1 MLDVVEE
8 KGISVLR
15 ERHQKDVRALFDRV
29 DFAMGDN
36 KKRELPTDERIRIHG
51 KNIET
56 DVTLHAGEDFEYRR
70 K

>member
-1 MLDVVEE
+1 MPELRIYWENCELTRLVIHPE
-8 KGISVLR
+8 KDG
-15 ERHQKDVRALFDRV
+15 
-29 DFAMGDN
+29 
-36 KKRELPTDERIRIHG
+36 RIWIHG